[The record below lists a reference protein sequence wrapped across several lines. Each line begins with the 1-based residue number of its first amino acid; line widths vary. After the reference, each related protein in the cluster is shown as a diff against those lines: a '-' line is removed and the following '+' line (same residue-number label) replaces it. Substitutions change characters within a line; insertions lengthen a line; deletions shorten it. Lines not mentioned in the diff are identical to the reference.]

1 MCFLIN
7 IYLDDHQSTLKY
19 LKDIKINLNNILIMT
34 GDFNIRN
41 LVINLVFLCSY
52 IEKFNNHSISP
63 ELYGLSDHALLSVY
77 IIIEEEFIQKKKF
90 TIIKSSK
97 EEKEFMKELKTGI
110 M

>member
-1 MCFLIN
+1 
-7 IYLDDHQSTLKY
+7 
-19 LKDIKINLNNILIMT
+19 MT

-52 IEKFNNHSISP
+52 IEKFNNYSISP

-97 EEKEFMKELKTGI
+97 EEKEFMKELKAGI